1 MSFNRNKK
9 LAKEVRGNNPNTKII
24 DLGCSSGKLEGAIG
38 IDLRAHPHA
47 NKSLTTDIIGNIND
61 PFPIKS
67 NSFDLIL
74 ANNIIEHVQN
84 VVTTMEEIHRIGK
97 KNSLVVIRTPHFSHP
112 ESYRDPTH
120 LGHFTW
126 ESFDYFIEG
135 DPKSNMYTN
144 QKFEYQKKELR
155 FGSGFNGKI
164 GRLISKLSM
173 RRYEKYY
180 CKSYPS
186 NGIYC
191 LLKTIK

>member
-1 MSFNRNKK
+1 MAFNRDKK
-9 LAKEVRGNNPNTKII
+9 LAKEVRGNVPNTKII
-24 DLGCSSGKLEGAIG
+24 DIGCSMGKLEGAIG
-38 IDLRAHPHA
+38 IDLRRHPLLD
-47 NKSLTTDIIGNIND
+47 KSLTTDIIGNIND

-120 LGHFTW
+120 RWSFTW
-126 ESFDYFIEG
+126 ETFDYFIEG
-135 DPKSNMYTN
+135 DPKSSMYTDR
-144 QKFEYQKKELR
+144 KFKYQKKELL
-155 FGSGFNGKI
+155 FGSGFNGKV